1 MESRVHT
8 EREVCGH
15 CGKRLSFIRCTGCE
29 IQLCQECAC
38 FELIGSG
45 CGCVWP
51 AYYCPKCAW
60 DPMVNPNAAFR
71 DPQEKREPLTG

>member
-1 MESRVHT
+1 MEPNGKACET
-8 EREVCGH
+8 CREKAVFALCLGCGAGVC
-15 CGKRLSFIRCTGCE
+15 E
-29 IQLCQECAC
+29 ACAL

-71 DPQEKREPLTG
+71 DPPEDKDKEGFTSR